1 MNILGDDGGYAPIAP
16 GPIDSS
22 RRRPRNKY
30 TKKIKRTIH
39 ISPEV
44 YTKLVQSFMDDKYTR
59 PAAVARTR

>member
-22 RRRPRNKY
+22 RRRVRNKY
-30 TKKIKRTIH
+30 TQKKKRTIH

-44 YTKLVQSFMDDKYTR
+44 YTKLVQSFMDDKYTKSV
-59 PAAVARTR
+59 AVVRTR

>member
-1 MNILGDDGGYAPIAP
+1 MNILGEDGGYAPIAP

-22 RRRPRNKY
+22 RRRNRNKY

-44 YTKLVQSFMDDKYTR
+44 YTKLVQSFMEDKYIK
-59 PAAVARTR
+59 PVAVIRTR